1 MTIDENI
8 KDEKLQNDIKREAAN
23 ILALSSGKN
32 GKYEYHKS
40 EKYCFLI
47 EVE

>member
-47 EVE
+47 KVE